1 MKVGWKLWGV
11 FGIAEP
17 IGVALRIVFSYS
29 SYGEA
34 GSATKHIAL
43 IGLWSA
49 LIPAESD

>member
-1 MKVGWKLWGV
+1 MGEILWWV
-11 FGIAEP
+11 FGVVEP
-17 IGVALRIVFSYS
+17 DGVELRIVFSYS

-43 IGLWSA
+43 IGLRSE